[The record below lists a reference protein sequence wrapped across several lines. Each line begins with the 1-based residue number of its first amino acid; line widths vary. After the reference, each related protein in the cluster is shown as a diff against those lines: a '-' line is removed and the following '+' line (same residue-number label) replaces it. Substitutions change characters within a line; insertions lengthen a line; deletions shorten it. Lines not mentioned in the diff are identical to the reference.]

1 MQIIDKLYKDAKP
14 LYPVE
19 RFCPTDRLLF
29 IDIETTGL
37 KKETTSLYLIGCG
50 HYCKDGFFTRLFF
63 ADSESEEAEIL
74 LSFSGYLR
82 SFTHIMHFNG
92 DKFDVPYLLYKA
104 SLYDIKDLFAGI
116 TGLDIYKMCKPL
128 RYMLFPD
135 SMRQKS
141 IEGFLGVARDDRYN
155 GGELIEVYK
164 NYVRSN
170 SPDDLELLITH
181 NREDVLGMHLIMSI
195 LYYLDLKDAAL
206 TFVTYTVKSY
216 VDYEGNVCEEV
227 IFDYTFDLSL
237 PVSFTAKTNTMYV
250 KVNVK
255 DKKISIR
262 LPIITD
268 ELKIYF
274 ENYKEYFYLPGED
287 IAILRS
293 VASALPKDRYQK
305 ATKQNCYQK
314 YAGKFVKQPSAVF
327 TPVFKSDI
335 KDKKMYF
342 RFPEDFKKEA
352 AEEFGRR
359 LLNIFFLMKRRT

>member
-1 MQIIDKLYKDAKP
+1 MQIIDKLYKGAKP

-19 RFCPTDRLLF
+19 RFCPADSLLF

-50 HYCKDGFFTRLFF
+50 HYCEDGFFTRLFF
-63 ADSESEEAEIL
+63 ADSENEEKDIL
-74 LSFSGYLR
+74 LEFSGYLR

-104 SLYDIKDLFAGI
+104 SKYDINDLFSDI

-141 IEGFLGVARDDRYN
+141 IEGFLDVARDDRYN

-164 NYVRSN
+164 EYEKTHS
-170 SPDDLELLITH
+170 SDALELLITH
-181 NREDVLGMHLIMSI
+181 NREDVLGMHLIMPI
-195 LYYLDLKDAAL
+195 LYYLDLKDADL
-206 TFVTYTVKSY
+206 TFDTYTVRSY
-216 VDYEGNVCEEV
+216 ADYEGNQCEEV
-227 IFDYTFDLSL
+227 IFDYRTSLSL
-237 PVSFTAKTNTMYV
+237 PVSFTAKTNTMFV
-250 KVNVK
+250 KLLANE
-255 DKKISIR
+255 KKISIR
-262 LPIITD
+262 LPIIRD

-274 ENYKEYFYLPGED
+274 ENYKEYCYLPDED
-287 IAILRS
+287 KAILRS

-314 YAGKFVKQPSAVF
+314 YTGRFVKQPAAVF
-327 TPVFKSDI
+327 TPVFRSDI

-342 RFPEDFKKEA
+342 RFPEDFNKEA

-359 LLNIFFLMKRRT
+359 LLNIFFFMKRRT